1 MRNALLLAV
10 LCVPMLLRGQAAAGT
25 APLSID
31 LVGALTRARAYNPQ
45 FLAAGIAASL
55 AREDKVQ
62 AKAALLPTLE
72 AVNGL
77 IYTQGNGTP
86 EGVFIGNNGVHEYSE
101 QATVHAD
108 VFSFA
113 KQAEY
118 RRTMAAEAA
127 ARARQEIARRG
138 LAATV
143 ITSYYGLVT
152 AQRHLVNARQILAEA
167 RNFEDITRK
176 QEQGGEAARADVVKA
191 QLTRTQRE
199 RELAEA
205 QTNVEKAKLA
215 LAVLIFQDLDQA
227 FAVVDDLQ
235 AETPITAPPEIRQ
248 QATATSPDIRAA
260 QSGIQQAG
268 FGIKAAKAGYL
279 PTFSID
285 YFYGID
291 AHQYAVH
298 DPEGHRNLGNAVQG
312 TVTVP
317 VWNWGSTRSKVRQ
330 AELQRQQAELDLRF
344 AQRQIDAN
352 TSAFYLEAQAARAQI
367 QLLRASADL
376 AEESLR
382 LTLLRYQAGEATA
395 LEVVDAQSTA
405 ADARNAYDDGL
416 VRYRLAQGNIEILTG
431 RY

>member
-1 MRNALLLAV
+1 
-10 LCVPMLLRGQAAAGT
+10 
-25 APLSID
+25 
-31 LVGALTRARAYNPQ
+31 
-45 FLAAGIAASL
+45 
-55 AREDKVQ
+55 
-62 AKAALLPTLE
+62 
-72 AVNGL
+72 
-77 IYTQGNGTP
+77 
-86 EGVFIGNNGVHEYSE
+86 VHEYSE